1 MPQTV
6 PNPKVDVYF
15 SRRDSWQEEFTRLR
29 RILLDTG
36 LSEDLKWGEPCYT
49 LNGANIVLI
58 HGFKDYCAL
67 LFFKGA
73 LMSDT
78 AGVLIQQ
85 TKNVQAAR
93 QIRFTNADEISGMEN
108 VLKAY
113 VAEAAE
119 IERSGAKI
127 DFKGTDEFAV
137 PEEFQAKIDST
148 PSLKT
153 AFEALTPGR
162 QRAYLLHFAQPKQ
175 AKTRESRIEKAMPQ
189 ILAGKGLND

>member
-1 MPQTV
+1 MPAAVT
-6 PNPKVDVYF
+6 NPKVDAYF

-73 LMSDT
+73 LMTDT

-93 QIRFTNADEISGMEN
+93 QIRFTSADEISGMEN

-127 DFKGTDEFAV
+127 DFKGTDKFAV

>member
-1 MPQTV
+1 MPAAVT
-6 PNPKVDVYF
+6 NPKVDAYV

-49 LNGANIVLI
+49 LDGANIVLI

-93 QIRFTNADEISGMEN
+93 QIRFTSADEISGMEN

>member
-1 MPQTV
+1 MPAAVT
-6 PNPKVDVYF
+6 NPKVDAYF

-49 LNGANIVLI
+49 LDGANIVLI

-93 QIRFTNADEISGMEN
+93 QIRFTSAEEISGMEN

-127 DFKGTDEFAV
+127 DFKSTDEFAV

>member
-1 MPQTV
+1 MPETV
-6 PNPKVDVYF
+6 TNPKVDVYF

-93 QIRFTNADEISGMEN
+93 QIRFTNAAEISGMEN

>member
-1 MPQTV
+1 MSETAT
-6 PNPKVDVYF
+6 NPKVDAYF
-15 SRRDSWQEEFTRLR
+15 SRRDSWQEEFARLR
-29 RILLDTG
+29 GILLDTG
-36 LSEDLKWGEPCYT
+36 LTEDLKWGEPCYT
-49 LNGANIVLI
+49 LDGANVVLI

-73 LMSDT
+73 LMTDT

-93 QIRFTNADEISGMEN
+93 QIRFTSADQISGMQN
-108 VLKAY
+108 MLKAY

-119 IERSGAKI
+119 IERSGAKV
-127 DFKGTDEFAV
+127 DFKGTDAFAV
-137 PEEFQAKIDST
+137 PEEFQARIDST
-148 PSLKT
+148 PALKS

-175 AKTRESRIEKAMPQ
+175 AKTRESRIDKAMPQ

>member
-6 PNPKVDVYF
+6 TNPKVDAYF

-49 LNGANIVLI
+49 LDGANIVLI

-73 LMSDT
+73 LMTDT
-78 AGVLIQQ
+78 AGALIQQ

>member
-1 MPQTV
+1 MSETAT
-6 PNPKVDVYF
+6 NPKVDAYF
-15 SRRDSWQEEFTRLR
+15 SRRDSWQEEFARLR
-29 RILLDTG
+29 GILLDTG
-36 LSEDLKWGEPCYT
+36 LTEDLKWGEPCYT
-49 LNGANIVLI
+49 LDGANIVLI

-93 QIRFTNADEISGMEN
+93 QIRFTSADQISGMEN

-119 IERSGAKI
+119 IERSGAKV
-127 DFKGTDEFAV
+127 DFKGTEEFAV
-137 PEEFQAKIDST
+137 PEEFQARIDSS
-148 PSLKT
+148 PALKS

-175 AKTRESRIEKAMPQ
+175 AKTREARIDKAMPQ

>member
-1 MPQTV
+1 MPATV
-6 PNPKVDVYF
+6 TNPKVDAYF

-49 LNGANIVLI
+49 LDGANIVLI

-93 QIRFTNADEISGMEN
+93 QIRFTSADEISGMEN

-127 DFKGTDEFAV
+127 DFKSTDEFAV

>member
-6 PNPKVDVYF
+6 TNPKVDAYF

-49 LNGANIVLI
+49 LDGANIVLI

-73 LMSDT
+73 LMTDT
-78 AGVLIQQ
+78 AGALIQQ

-113 VAEAAE
+113 VAEAVE
-119 IERSGAKI
+119 IERSGAKV
-127 DFKGTDEFAV
+127 DFKKTEEFAM
-137 PEEFQAKIDST
+137 PEEFQTRIDGA
-148 PSLKT
+148 PSLKA

-175 AKTRESRIEKAMPQ
+175 AKTRESRIEKAVPQ